1 MRKKASNL
9 TKTWNTN
16 LEPGATLEGLYMAKE
31 IVNDNYEDKEREKY
45 VIKDPS
51 GDLYGVFG
59 SASLKRQFQ
68 SIPVGSYVWIEYKG
82 EEVSKNGRTVK
93 IYDVEYDD
101 EYQQ

>member
-1 MRKKASNL
+1 MRKKATTL

-16 LEPGATLEGLYMAKE
+16 LEAGATLEGLYMAVE
-31 IVNDNYEDKEREKY
+31 IVEGNYGETEKY

-51 GDLYGVFG
+51 GDLYGVFA
-59 SASLKRQFQ
+59 SASLSRQFK